1 MGELLNK
8 LKPLRPGQEE
18 MLKALTSRDYEIVG
32 LFGPTGTGKSLF
44 SILYGIDAV
53 LEGKYKRF
61 IISRPIV
68 DVVSGREIT
77 TIEAGSQYLE
87 LVSAYAKDIL
97 TGFIEWSKVEELI
110 DQGKVVFA
118 DTHYLRGR
126 TFDDS
131 IVFLDDAQSIEPESA
146 IEVLMRIGR
155 NSKFIV
161 AGDPVFQRDPRRGVE
176 GVSVIREVLLGEE
189 KAKVVDLGLKDIV
202 RPGALRGIKLLLEAR
217 MRSRSLSE
225 SEKKII
231 ESARI
236 HSPDANIITVV
247 EFVDEKKKFEI
258 TSEHTPDAL
267 IVVKEGYLGRLVGRG
282 GERIEKIEEDTEL
295 RLRAVELRLDFRD
308 LANVNFFKDLIRAV
322 HPVAW
327 IYKHV
332 VDVDFAGP
340 DLAVKVST
348 DAFGAFVGQRGF
360 HVKFVDAIMRKLI
373 GVGVRAYE
381 VAVEEKRERRRR
393 RR

>member
-8 LKPLRPGQEE
+8 LKPLKPGQEE
-18 MLKALTSRDYEIVG
+18 MLKALTNKEYEIVG

-53 LEGKYKRF
+53 LEGTYKRF

-68 DVVSGREIT
+68 DVVTGREIT
-77 TIEAGSQYLE
+77 TIEAGPQYME

-97 TGFIEWSKVEELI
+97 SGFIEWSKVEELI
-110 DQGKVVFA
+110 KEDKIVFA

-161 AGDPVFQRDPRRGVE
+161 AGDPVFQRDPHRGVE
-176 GVSVIREVLLGEE
+176 GVSIIREVLLGEE

-202 RPGALRGIKLLLEAR
+202 RPGALRGIKFLLEAR
-217 MRSRSLSE
+217 MRARTLSE
-225 SEKKII
+225 SEKKVL

-295 RLRAVELRLDFRD
+295 RLRAVELRLDFAD
-308 LANVNFFKDLIRAV
+308 LANVNFFKDVIRAI

-327 IYKHV
+327 IYKHIA
-332 VDVDFAGP
+332 DVDFAGP
-340 DLAVKVST
+340 NLAVKVAT

-360 HVKFVDAIMRKLI
+360 HVKFVDSVMRKLI

-381 VAVEEKRERRRR
+381 VAVEERTTKRRRR
-393 RR
+393 R

>member
-68 DVVSGREIT
+68 DVVSGKEIT